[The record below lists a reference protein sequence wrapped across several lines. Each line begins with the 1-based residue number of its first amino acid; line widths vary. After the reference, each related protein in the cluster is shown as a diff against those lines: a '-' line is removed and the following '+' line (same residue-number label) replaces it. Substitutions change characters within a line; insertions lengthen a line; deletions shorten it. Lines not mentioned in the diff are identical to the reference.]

1 MGVSTGAGR
10 KRVAFSWATERS
22 ERTDDAG
29 PAERNAT
36 DRPEGADPVIHV
48 IP

>member
-10 KRVAFSWATERS
+10 KRVAFSRATERS

-29 PAERNAT
+29 PAERNT
-36 DRPEGADPVIHV
+36 IDHPEGADPVIYV